1 MQMMENFY
9 KYDNQVEDFSNQ
21 QNVVDTV
28 SLGSV
33 PGLSVIQDSASV
45 VPIDSA
51 LLVPSD
57 SLFRFWQIKPEEK
70 IFIGDSRYL
79 PDTSYL
85 EHISWKGLAV
95 NIREKNYPTNDWFTI
110 IMFLALVLL
119 ASVRAG
125 YTKYIGTLFH
135 SLINY
140 TTSFRMFREKNYS
153 FIHGGFR
160 LEVLFYVV
168 FSTFVF
174 QLIVLST
181 SESLLFNWKV
191 YGQTLGI
198 LVVYFLGKKLAYQAF
213 GSIFIGA
220 SETSEFLFN
229 MDNFNRGTGIVLF
242 PIVALIAY
250 FPFENALIPVVSGV
264 ITVVI
269 FYVMLLKRGI
279 SILLKKQFPIFYL
292 FLYLCTLEILP
303 LLLIYKLVVD

>member
-1 MQMMENFY
+1 MENFY
-9 KYDNQVEDFSNQ
+9 TYGNQSEEVQNQ
-21 QNVVDTV
+21 QPAVDTS

-33 PGLSVIQDSASV
+33 PGLSVISDSV
-45 VPIDSA
+45 PETPIDSA
-51 LLVPSD
+51 LLTPSD
-57 SLFRFWQIKPEEK
+57 SLFRFWQIKPEEQ

-79 PDTSYL
+79 PDTTYL
-85 EHISWKGLAV
+85 ERISWKGLPV
-95 NIREKNYPTNDWFTI
+95 NFRHKDYQTTDWLTI
-110 IMFLALVLL
+110 IMFLALALL
-119 ASVRAG
+119 ASVRAA

-153 FIHGGFR
+153 FIHGAFR

-168 FSTFVF
+168 FSIFIF
-174 QLIVLST
+174 QIIVLST
-181 SESLLFNWKV
+181 GNSLFNWKV
-191 YGQTLGI
+191 YGQTFGI

-250 FPFENALIPVVSGV
+250 FPYENPLVAVVSGV
-264 ITVVI
+264 FTVVV

>member
-1 MQMMENFY
+1 MQNR
-9 KYDNQVEDFSNQ
+9 QTAI
-21 QNVVDTV
+21 DTS

-33 PGLSVIQDSASV
+33 PGLSVINDSVPAT
-45 VPIDSA
+45 PIDST
-51 LLVPSD
+51 LLTPSD
-57 SLFRFWQIKPEEK
+57 SLFRFWQIKPEEQ
-70 IFIGDSRYL
+70 IFIGDSRYQ
-79 PDTSYL
+79 PDTTYL
-85 EHISWKGLAV
+85 ERISWKGLPV
-95 NIREKNYPTNDWFTI
+95 NYRLKSYPTTDWLTI
-110 IMFLALVLL
+110 VMFLALVLL
-119 ASVRAG
+119 ASVRAA

-153 FIHGGFR
+153 FIHGAFR
-160 LEVLFYVV
+160 LEVLFYIV
-168 FSTFVF
+168 FSIFIF
-174 QLIVLST
+174 QIIVLST
-181 SESLLFNWKV
+181 GNSLFNWKV
-191 YGQTLGI
+191 YGQTFGI

-250 FPFENALIPVVSGV
+250 FPYENPLVAVVSGV
-264 ITVVI
+264 FTVVV
-269 FYVMLLKRGI
+269 FYMMLLKRGI

>member
-1 MQMMENFY
+1 MESFN
-9 KYDNQVEDFSNQ
+9 KYDNQVEEYSNQ
-21 QNVVDTV
+21 QNGFDTV

-33 PGLSVIQDSASV
+33 PGLSVIQDSASY
-45 VPIDSA
+45 VPVDSA
-51 LLVPSD
+51 LLTPSD
-57 SLFRFWQIKPEEK
+57 SLFRFWQIQPEEK
-70 IFIGDSRYL
+70 IFIGDSRYQ

-85 EHISWKGLAV
+85 ERISWKGLPV
-95 NIREKNYPTNDWFTI
+95 NFRHKSYPTTDWLTI
-110 IMFLALVLL
+110 VMFLALVLL
-119 ASVRAG
+119 ASVRAT

-153 FIHGGFR
+153 FIHGAFR

-168 FSTFVF
+168 FSIFIF
-174 QLIVLST
+174 QIIVLS
-181 SESLLFNWKV
+181 SENSLFTWKV

-250 FPFENALIPVVSGV
+250 FPYENPLVAVVSGV
-264 ITVVI
+264 FTVAV